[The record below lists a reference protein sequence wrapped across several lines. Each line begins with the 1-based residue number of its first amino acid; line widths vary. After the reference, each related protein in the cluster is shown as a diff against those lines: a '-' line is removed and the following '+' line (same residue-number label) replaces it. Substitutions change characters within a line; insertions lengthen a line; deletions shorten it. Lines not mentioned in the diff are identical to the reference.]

1 MLPGPFLKSDSV
13 WPAGVMSNV
22 ASVTSVPLYQR
33 LKDYVLGDIRTGRLR
48 PRDRVPSEQELVE
61 QFGVSRMTANRALR
75 ELASD
80 GYLVRQTGVGT
91 FVAEVQA
98 RSHALQV
105 RNIADEIVER
115 EHVHTSSIVK
125 LESVS
130 AGTGIGL
137 RLGLPATTQL
147 FHTLII
153 HQENGRPI
161 QVEDRYVVPEV
172 VPDYLQQDF
181 TRITPNEYLSRVA
194 PLQTVEHV
202 ISARIPDPNIRN
214 LLEMGEGEPSL
225 VIDRLTWSDDQPV
238 SVVRL
243 HHPASRYEL
252 TASFEPAETGSA
264 KPYTKK
270 YHATRRTK

>member
-1 MLPGPFLKSDSV
+1 M
-13 WPAGVMSNV
+13 
-22 ASVTSVPLYQR
+22 TSVPLYQR

-48 PRDRVPSEQELVE
+48 PHDRVPSEQELVA

-115 EHVHTSSIVK
+115 EHVHTSSIVL
-125 LESVS
+125 LESVR
-130 AGTGIGL
+130 AGTGIGQ
-137 RLGLPATTQL
+137 RLGLPAATQL
-147 FHTLII
+147 FHSLII
-153 HQENGRPI
+153 HHENGRPI
-161 QVEDRYVVPEV
+161 QVEDRYVVPEA
-172 VPDYLQQDF
+172 VPNYLQQDF
-181 TRITPNEYLSRVA
+181 TRITPNEYLSRIA

-202 ISARIPDPNIRN
+202 ISARIPDQEIRS
-214 LLEMGEGEPSL
+214 LLEMDEGEPSL
-225 VIDRLTWSDDQPV
+225 VIDRLTWSDDRSV
-238 SVVRL
+238 SMARL

-252 TASFEPAETGSA
+252 TASFAVADRGPNNLNAGSDRKEWS
-264 KPYTKK
+264 KP
-270 YHATRRTK
+270 